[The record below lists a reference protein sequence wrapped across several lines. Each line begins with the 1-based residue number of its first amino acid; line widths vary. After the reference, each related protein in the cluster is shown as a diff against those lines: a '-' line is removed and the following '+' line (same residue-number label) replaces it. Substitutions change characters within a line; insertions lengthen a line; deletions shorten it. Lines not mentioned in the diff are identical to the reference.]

1 MSNTVDI
8 GEIVARAFQLLRD
21 DARKSIPAII
31 LMSLV
36 GIAFDYAGSGV
47 LLANFAV
54 SLYFQ
59 TAITRSTMTRL
70 GLAEQHIDSNPY
82 GLVFAVGL
90 LSGLGILFG
99 LIFLVIPGLMLAVR
113 WFVAVPAIFGNAS
126 GASNALDES
135 WKLVKPN
142 FWPMLGVMLIYV
154 FIALGPTILVEILIA
169 NGGFWESNSKLIHVA
184 MNVESG
190 AGLVIGWYLAVSAYE
205 ALASHRETL
214 AEIFA

>member
-1 MSNTVDI
+1 MSNSIDI
-8 GEIVARAFQLLRD
+8 GEVIARALQLLRD
-21 DARKSIPAII
+21 DGRKSIPAIV

-36 GIAFDYAGSGV
+36 GIAIDYAGNGV
-47 LLANFAV
+47 LLANFAI

-59 TAITRSTMTRL
+59 TAITRSAMTQI
-70 GLAEQHIDSNPY
+70 GLAEQHVDSNPY

-113 WFVAVPAIFGNAS
+113 WFVAIPAIFGSAG

-142 FWPMLGVMLIYV
+142 FWPMLGAMLVYV
-154 FIALGPTILVEILIA
+154 WV
-169 NGGFWESNSKLIHVA
+169 
-184 MNVESG
+184 
-190 AGLVIGWYLAVSAYE
+190 VS
-205 ALASHRETL
+205 LDVV
-214 AEIFA
+214 